1 MIRDYFILAQRN
13 LRKRK
18 LRTWLT
24 MMGIF
29 IAIATIFMLVSL
41 SLGLQGAVEEQFKI
55 LGTDKLF
62 IIPSTGFLGPPGS
75 VGGVILTEDDVNTV
89 KKVRG
94 VADYSYVT
102 IGNAEVEFGR
112 ETKFFMVIGL
122 PLENVDVFTESG
134 AWGAE
139 DGLDLEEG
147 DSGKVVL
154 GNLFKT
160 GNIFKKPVEAGNRLT
175 INNEKFKVKGI
186 ATPIGNPGDDS
197 AILMPLEDVRR
208 LFKIPERVDQI
219 IVKVDDGADVFEV
232 AERIEK
238 ELRKDRGVT
247 EDTQDFDIFT
257 PESLFESFQ
266 TILNIIT
273 IFLAGVA
280 GISLLVGGIGI
291 ANTMYTSVL
300 ERTRE
305 IGVMKAIGAK
315 NSDVFTI
322 FFIESGLLGLVGAGV
337 GVILGLS
344 ISKGIEYIAV
354 NSLNT
359 NLLQAAVPTY
369 LVAGLLAF
377 GFIIGAV
384 SGTIPALQASKT
396 NVVDAL
402 RYE

>member
-1 MIRDYFILAQRN
+1 MIKDYFILAQRN

-62 IIPSTGFLGPPGS
+62 IIPATGFLGPPGS
-75 VGGVILTEDDVNTV
+75 VGGVILTEDDVDTV

-94 VADYSYVT
+94 VADYSYAT
-102 IGNAEVEFGR
+102 IGNAEVEFGG

-122 PLENVDVFTESG
+122 PVENIDVFTESG

-139 DGLDLEEG
+139 DGFDLEDG

-160 GNIFKKPVEAGNRLT
+160 GNIFKKPVEVGNRLT

-186 ATPIGNPGDDS
+186 VTPIGNPEDDS

-208 LFKIPERVDQI
+208 LFEIPERVDQI

-247 EDTQDFDIFT
+247 EDTQDFNIFT

-266 TILNIIT
+266 IILNIIT

-291 ANTMYTSVL
+291 ANTMYTSVI
-300 ERTRE
+300 ERTNE

-315 NSDVFTI
+315 NSDI
-322 FFIESGLLGLVGAGV
+322 FSIFLIESGLLGLVGAGV
-337 GVILGLS
+337 GVVLGLA
-344 ISKGIEYIAV
+344 ISKTIEYIATT
-354 NSLNT
+354 SLNT
-359 NLLQAAVPTY
+359 TLLQAAVPTY
-369 LVAGLLAF
+369 LVVGLLAF
-377 GFIIGAV
+377 GFVIGAV

>member
-24 MMGIF
+24 MIGIF

-75 VGGVILTEDDVNTV
+75 VGGVILTEDDVDTV

-208 LFKIPERVDQI
+208 LFEIPERVDQI
-219 IVKVDDGADVFEV
+219 IVKVDEGADVFEV

-315 NSDVFTI
+315 NSDVFAI
-322 FFIESGLLGLVGAGV
+322 FFIESGLLGLVGAGI
-337 GVILGLS
+337 GVILGFS

-377 GFIIGAV
+377 GFVIGAV

>member
-1 MIRDYFILAQRN
+1 MIKDYFILAQRN

-18 LRTWLT
+18 IRTWLT
-24 MMGIF
+24 MLGIF

-41 SLGLQGAVEEQFKI
+41 SLGLQGAVEEQFKL

-62 IIPSTGFLGPPGS
+62 IIPATGFLGPPGS
-75 VGGVILTEDDVNTV
+75 VGGVILTEDDVDVV

-102 IGNAEVEFGR
+102 IANAEVEFAG
-112 ETKFFMVIGL
+112 ETKYFMIVGL
-122 PLENVDVFTESG
+122 PLENIDVFTESG
-134 AWGAE
+134 AWAAE
-139 DGLDLEEG
+139 DGLDLREG
-147 DSGKVVL
+147 DSGKVMM

-160 GNIFKKPVEAGNRLT
+160 GNIFKKPVEVGDRLT
-175 INNEKFKVKGI
+175 INGERFKVKVI
-186 ATPIGNPGDDS
+186 STPIGNPEDDS
-197 AILMPLEDVRR
+197 TILMPLEDLRR
-208 LFKIPERVDQI
+208 LFDIPERVDQI
-219 IVKVDDGADVFEV
+219 VVKVDEGEDVFEV
-232 AERIEK
+232 GERVEK
-238 ELRKDRGVT
+238 DLRKHRGVT
-247 EDTQDFDIFT
+247 EDTQDFNIFT
-257 PESLFESFQ
+257 PEGLFESFQ
-266 TILNIIT
+266 SILSIVT
-273 IFLAGVA
+273 IFLTGVA
-280 GISLLVGGIGI
+280 AISLLVGGIGI

-315 NSDVFTI
+315 NSDVFAI

-337 GVILGLS
+337 GVILGLVV
-344 ISKGIEYIAV
+344 SKSIEYIAV
-354 NSLNT
+354 TSLNT
-359 NLLQAAVPTY
+359 TLLQAAVPAY
-369 LVAGLLAF
+369 LVIGCLAF

>member
-75 VGGVILTEDDVNTV
+75 VGGVILTEDDVDTV

-94 VADYSYVT
+94 VADYSYITV
-102 IGNAEVEFGR
+102 GNAEVEFGR

-122 PLENVDVFTESG
+122 PLENIDVFTESG

-208 LFKIPERVDQI
+208 LFEIPERVDQI

-315 NSDVFTI
+315 NSDVFII

-337 GVILGLS
+337 GVILGLG

-369 LVAGLLAF
+369 LVVGLLAF